1 MSIYT
6 NVLVAIDL
14 RVTHDVY
21 TIERA
26 VKLSEK
32 LKCKTMR
39 FIHVMEPLYGY
50 GAIEGN
56 TLVEMEMK
64 IATDARRSFYDLVSR
79 YDITEEQLI
88 IETGNPKK
96 IIVEQAKMLG
106 VDLVIVGGHTVS
118 GMRTLVGSTATGV
131 INHAHCD
138 VLTIRTAD

>member
-6 NVLVAIDL
+6 NVLVAVDL

-26 VKLSEK
+26 IELSKK
-32 LKCKTMR
+32 LKCQSLR

-56 TLVEMEMK
+56 TLVELEMK
-64 IATDARRSFYDLVSR
+64 IATDARQSFYDLVSR
-79 YDITEEQLI
+79 YDITQEQLI
-88 IETGNPKK
+88 IETGNPKVV
-96 IIVEQAKMLG
+96 IVDQAKALDI
-106 VDLVIVGGHTVS
+106 DLLIVGGHALS
-118 GMRTLVGSTATGV
+118 GLRTIVGSTATGV

-138 VLTIRTAD
+138 VLTIRTAN